1 MAILQ
6 VSPTRMNLLGLAKKI
21 KTAKKGHKLLKD
33 KRDGL
38 MKEFMK
44 LIKEARATRHEV
56 EDKMSEVSLL
66 ILKAS
71 RSTNPKVIETVLY
84 NPDVSIELEVKE
96 KNIMSVKIPE
106 FSHAVTGE
114 ALGFNTTG
122 ISPFLPLSIQTLQDA
137 LPLLLKLSGMEKA
150 VEALAKEIE
159 VTRRRVNSLEYIMI
173 PNLEDT
179 VKYIKLQLDEANRD
193 AVVSVMRV
201 KAMIDKKEREEKM
214 LQERV

>member
-1 MAILQ
+1 
-6 VSPTRMNLLGLAKKI
+6 MNLLGLAKQI
-21 KTAKKGHKLLKD
+21 KAAKKGHKLLKD

-56 EDKMSEVSLL
+56 EEKMSEVSGF

-71 RSTNPKVIETVLY
+71 RNTNPKAMDVALY
-84 NPDVSIELEVKE
+84 NQEVSISLDVTE

-106 FSHAVTGE
+106 FSHSVSGE
-114 ALGFNTTG
+114 ALNFNTTG
-122 ISPFLPLSIQTLQDA
+122 ISPFLPFAIETLQDA
-137 LPLLLKLSGMEKA
+137 LPVLLKLSGLEKA

-173 PNLEDT
+173 PNLEET

-201 KAMIDKKEREEKM
+201 KAMIDAKEREEKAKRAEG
-214 LQERV
+214 LEQTV

>member
-6 VSPTRMNLLGLAKKI
+6 VSPTRMNLLGLAKQI

-38 MKEFMK
+38 MKEFMA

-56 EDKMSEVSLL
+56 EEQMSEVSSL
-66 ILKAS
+66 ILRAS
-71 RSTNPKVIETVLY
+71 RSTNPKAIETALY
-84 NPDVSIELEVKE
+84 NPEVSIDLEVEE

-106 FSHAVTGE
+106 FSHSVSGE
-114 ALGFNTTG
+114 ALGFNVTG
-122 ISPFLPLSIQTLQDA
+122 ISPFLPLSIKTLQES
-137 LPLLLKLSGMEKA
+137 LPLLLKLSGLEKA

-173 PNLEDT
+173 PNLEET

-201 KAMIDKKEREEKM
+201 KAMIDAKEREARM
-214 LQERV
+214 TQS

>member
-1 MAILQ
+1 
-6 VSPTRMNLLGLAKKI
+6 MNLLGLAKQI
-21 KTAKKGHKLLKD
+21 KSAKKGHKLLKD

-44 LIKEARATRHEV
+44 LIKEARATRHEA
-56 EDKMSEVSLL
+56 EDKMSEVSGC

-71 RSTNPKVIETVLY
+71 RSTNPKAIESALY
-84 NPDVSIELEVKE
+84 NPNVLISLGVEE

-106 FSHAVTGE
+106 FSHTVTGE
-114 ALGFNTTG
+114 ALDFNKTG
-122 ISPFLPLSIQTLQDA
+122 ISPFLPLSIKTLQES
-137 LPLLLKLSGMEKA
+137 LPLLLKLSGLEKA

-173 PNLEDT
+173 PNLEET
-179 VKYIKLQLDEANRD
+179 VRYIKLQLDEANRD

-201 KAMIDKKEREEKM
+201 KAMIDAKEREVK
-214 LQERV
+214 LAA